1 MLMTL
6 PIRFEVSPAKML
18 LAMLAFVSLCGC
30 NRSVIAPAVEP
41 TGETPQYLLA
51 PGDTLNV
58 FVWRN
63 PEVSVTGIPVRPDGR
78 ISTPLVEDMVA
89 EGKTPTQLARDMEAT
104 LATYIRDPLVTVT
117 VTNFVGGYGDQIRV
131 VGEALNP
138 AALPFRSGMTV
149 LDVMIAVG
157 GLTEF
162 ADGNDAVLIRTAGG
176 SPQKFPVKLDS
187 LLRRG
192 DIEANMA
199 LHPGDVL
206 VIPERWF

>member
-1 MLMTL
+1 MVFSQQ
-6 PIRFEVSPAKML
+6 RFQIPPAWV
-18 LAMLAFVSLCGC
+18 FVVVATIGLFGC
-30 NRSVIAPAVEP
+30 NRGGVIPEAGPIGEAPH
-41 TGETPQYLLA
+41 YLLA
-51 PGDTLNV
+51 PGDSINV

-78 ISTPLVEDMVA
+78 ISTPLVEDMTA
-89 EGKTPTQLARDMEAT
+89 AGKTPPQLARDMEEV
-104 LATYIRDPLVTVT
+104 LGTYIKDPLVTVT
-117 VTNFVGGYGDQIRV
+117 VTSFVGGYSDQIRV

-138 AALPFRSGMTV
+138 AALPFRSGMTL
-149 LDVMIAVG
+149 LDVMISVG

-162 ADGNDAVLIRTAGG
+162 ADGNDAVLIRTAKGAER
-176 SPQKFPVKLDS
+176 KYPVKLDS

-192 DIEANMA
+192 DIEANMP

>member
-1 MLMTL
+1 MTL
-6 PIRFEVSPAKML
+6 YRVIQSTPSRWLAVALVLVGLSSCARGPA
-18 LAMLAFVSLCGC
+18 
-30 NRSVIAPAVEP
+30 
-41 TGETPQYLLA
+41 TPQVTAVSEA
-51 PGDTLNV
+51 PQYQLGAGDSVNI

-63 PEVSVTGIPVRPDGR
+63 PEVSVTGVPVRPDGR

-89 EGKTPTQLARDMEAT
+89 AGKTPTRLARDMEEV
-104 LATYIRDPLVTVT
+104 LGTYIKDPLVTVT
-117 VTNFVGGYGDQIRV
+117 VTGFVGGYGDQIRV

-138 AALPFRSGMTV
+138 TALPYRSGMTL

-162 ADGNDAVLIRTAGG
+162 ADGNDAVLIRTADG
-176 SPQKFPVKLDS
+176 SNKKYPVKLDS

-192 DIEANMA
+192 DIAANVP
-199 LHPGDVL
+199 LQPGDVL